1 MIMII
6 IIILVVV
13 IIIVS
18 VIVITYYCLGENI
31 SNGIYWGIGLVE
43 FHQHVVLA
51 YAENVFIIS
60 RYLWPPESK
69 ARWCKCVHVERS
81 KIWVKKEEKKNKNKK
96 QKTKQKKKKQTNKQT
111 NKQKHFLV
119 QKYVFSMFRN
129 FCTFFSFDSYW

>member
-13 IIIVS
+13 IIVS

-51 YAENVFIIS
+51 YAEYFSSFLDIFDHLN
-60 RYLWPPESK
+60 P
-69 ARWCKCVHVERS
+69 
-81 KIWVKKEEKKNKNKK
+81 K
-96 QKTKQKKKKQTNKQT
+96 QSDVSAYMLSVLR
-111 NKQKHFLV
+111 FG
-119 QKYVFSMFRN
+119 
-129 FCTFFSFDSYW
+129 